1 MKQYVNLQIDTETL
15 EKADKKAEQDGRS
28 RKKTLELIIEESLR
42 NS

>member
-15 EKADKKAEQDGRS
+15 AKADKKAELDGRS
-28 RKKTLELIIEESLR
+28 RKKTLEMIIEESLR